1 MASQNKGK
9 LASSFEDEYYL
20 LYPSDIENYP
30 LIYEDC
36 KRYTCSYD
44 QYKNCEKVPDC
55 PALYMK
61 KEKVENPQPFSLDFA
76 TTFTQKEVDYADCY
90 MALSLSK
97 SSFVVSPK
105 LYAVLSSLNIEGIQF
120 IPVNLLEYGEVKYT
134 DFWYVHVYNILPVL
148 SVKNSRYQTFHGKNI
163 LNNLLKI
170 KFNSRKLGAVNL
182 QNRLIFKLPLSR
194 SYFIFH
200 VSVVEK
206 VIPVN
211 PVGLQ
216 FIQISKMDFPDIE
229 GFFI

>member
-9 LASSFEDEYYL
+9 LSGSFEDEYYL

-30 LIYEDC
+30 LIFEDC

-44 QYKNCEKVPDC
+44 QYQDCKKVPDC
-55 PALYMK
+55 PAWYMK
-61 KEKVENPQPFSLDFA
+61 KEKVENPKSFSMDFA
-76 TTFTQKEVDYADCY
+76 TTFTKKDVIYADCY

-105 LYAVLSSLNIEGIQF
+105 LYAVLSGLSIEGIQF
-120 IPVNLLEYGEVKYT
+120 VPVSLLEDGEVKFA

-148 SVKNSRYQTFHGKNI
+148 SVKNSRYQLFHGKSI
-163 LNNLLKI
+163 QNNLLQI
-170 KFNSRKLGAVNL
+170 KFVTKKLGAFNL
-182 QNRLIFKLPLSR
+182 QSRLIFKFPLSR

-206 VIPVN
+206 ILSVR
-211 PVGLQ
+211 PVGFQ
-216 FIQISKMDFPDIE
+216 FIQISKMDFPNTD